1 MNIDRLRFTV
11 RVMAAAFAV
20 SSVTHAQDQQ
30 SIVGS
35 WQTTISPVPGGPQFT
50 PFPGLITINADGTVV
65 ESDGA
70 NIAAPLA
77 PPNPFCNCTVV
88 AIDQG
93 HGVWKKIGDRKYQI
107 KFLQIATN
115 ADDSSL
121 VLTNTL
127 QFTVELSGGAN
138 DRFQGSGSFLLTDAH
153 GTPVQGFAG
162 PEQIAAQRITTG
174 DHAGAESAIMIK
186 VSGGP
191 GVFPNGSNTFQ
202 VTTNQITLDASQ
214 SSSSTGSA
222 LSYNWVSSAGF
233 QPVAISGAN
242 TAAPIIQLSVKSTY
256 QLTLTATDANGSTA
270 AQTITI
276 QYV

>member
-11 RVMAAAFAV
+11 RVIAAAFAV
-20 SSVTHAQDQQ
+20 CAVMQAQDQQ

-70 NIAAPLA
+70 NVAAPTA

-88 AIDQG
+88 ALDQG
-93 HGVWKKIGDRKYQI
+93 HGVWSKAGDRKYQI
-107 KFLQIATN
+107 KFLQIAIN

-127 QFTVELSGGAN
+127 QFTVQFTGGAN

-153 GTPVQGFAG
+153 GIPIQGFAG
-162 PEQIAAQRITTG
+162 PEQIAGQRITAGAST
-174 DHAGAESAIMIK
+174 GAESAITIK
-186 VSGGP
+186 VSGGA
-191 GVFPNGSNTFQ
+191 GLFPNGSNTFQ
-202 VTTNQITLDASQ
+202 VTTNQVALDASQ
-214 SSSSTGSA
+214 SSSSIGSA
-222 LSYNWVSSAGF
+222 LSYNWVSSPGF
-233 QPVAISGAN
+233 QPAAISGAN

-256 QLTLTATDANGSTA
+256 QLTVTATDANGSTA
-270 AQTITI
+270 TQTITI